1 MLTAVLLFTTAFS
14 LNVIAGAAGF
24 TPRLE
29 APSYSNEYYYSSKNL
44 YYKYGWGMPN
54 CTAYAYGRA
63 YEILGKEPKLCPYN
77 AEQWYGYNISN
88 GYYSYGQRPALG
100 AIACWSYPYGGGHV
114 AVVEKIDSNGNLTL
128 SNSAYSGTNFYLT
141 YATADDPVVGGSSY
155 WNFQGFIYVYQEPGE
170 LSDPYETG
178 SYSVLADTLTLRESA
193 GTSSKA
199 LGYISYGT
207 KLNITEIKDG
217 GSYTW
222 GKTVYNG
229 KTGWIALDYCAYLSS
244 EFVED
249 PTEAPTTVPPTTV
262 APTTVAPTTVA
273 PTTAAP
279 TTVVPTTV
287 PPTTVPATTAAPT
300 TVEPTTA
307 PQGLGVGDV
316 NKDGRIDITDATA
329 IQKYVA
335 GTLQLSK
342 SDAKLCDFDFDGEV
356 SIVDA
361 TCLQHYLTFSY

>member
-1 MLTAVLLFTTAFS
+1 M
-14 LNVIAGAAGF
+14 AGAASF

-77 AEQWYGYNISN
+77 AERWYGYNIEG

-100 AIACWSYPYGGGHV
+100 AIACWSYPGGGGHV

-141 YATADDPVVGGSSY
+141 YATANDPVVGGMSY

-170 LSDPYETG
+170 ISDPYETG
-178 SYSVLADTLTLRESA
+178 SYKVTASLLTLRESA

-199 LGYISYGT
+199 LAYIDRDT
-207 KLNITEIKDG
+207 QLNVTEISAS

-222 GKTVYNG
+222 GKTKYNG
-229 KTGWIALDYCAYLSS
+229 TTGWIALDYCAYLSA
-244 EFVED
+244 EYVED
-249 PTEAPTTVPPTTV
+249 PTEAPTTVAPTTVAPTTVPPTTAAPTNAAPTTVAPTTVPPTTV
-262 APTTVAPTTVA
+262 APTTE
-273 PTTAAP
+273 
-279 TTVVPTTV
+279 
-287 PPTTVPATTAAPT
+287 PAETK
-300 TVEPTTA
+300 
-307 PQGLGVGDV
+307 PQGLGVGDI
-316 NKDGRIDITDATA
+316 NADGKIDITDATA
-329 IQKYVA
+329 IQKYLA
-335 GTLQLSK
+335 GTLTLNETEITW
-342 SDAKLCDFDFDGEV
+342 CDFDFDGSV
-356 SIVDA
+356 SVADVS
-361 TCLQHYLTFSY
+361 CLQRYLTHANFSLF